1 MAQSNTMH
9 QILVCQGTGCESS
22 KSAKIN
28 QALAEEIKRSG
39 LSDSVQIK
47 TTGCHGFCQQGPIVV
62 IEPEGIFYTG
72 VKIEDAPEVVKS
84 SFVEK
89 KPLERLLYHDPATNK
104 AIPLYKD
111 IQFYSQQHRLI
122 LRNCGEINPEEIE
135 DYLARGGYTALK
147 KVISSMEPTQVISEI
162 QRSGL
167 RGRGGAG
174 FPTGKKW
181 EAAYKAKGSPKFAVC
196 NAGAFIDR
204 SVLEADPHSVLEGM
218 VIAAYA
224 VGASQGY
231 MYVLADYHLAMK
243 RFNLAMA
250 EARKRNLLGKNIL
263 GSKFSF
269 DVDISQGAG
278 AWVCGESRALLYSIE
293 GKRGMPRVKP
303 PLSVDA
309 GLWGLPTS
317 TNNLRTLASVP
328 LIINK
333 GADWFAGI
341 GTEGSKGT
349 AVLGLTG
356 KIVNN
361 GMVEVP
367 MGTTLRKV
375 IFDIGGGVPGGKR
388 FKAVQTGG
396 PSGGCLP
403 ESALDLPVDFEALS
417 KAGSIMG
424 SGAIAVMDED
434 TCMVNAAQGFL
445 SFCRDESC
453 GKCVPCREGLPMM
466 VEIIERVTAGK
477 GKPEDMSRLREMS
490 DTLIQGSLCGLGRTA
505 PNPVL
510 TSMRYFR
517 DEWEAHINEKR
528 CPALVCKALI
538 NFYILPDKCQGCG
551 ICARACPA
559 DAITGA
565 KRMVHVID
573 QSKCIKCAT
582 CLEKCPPK
590 FSAVKKVSGEAVEV
604 PKEPVP
610 IAAGTGA
617 K

>member
-1 MAQSNTMH
+1 MAQLNAKH

-22 KSAKIN
+22 KSARIN

-72 VKIEDAPEVVKS
+72 VKAEDAPEVVKS
-84 SFVEK
+84 SLVEK
-89 KPLERLLYHDPATNK
+89 KPLERLLYRDPATNK
-104 AIPLYKD
+104 SIPLYKD
-111 IQFYSQQHRLI
+111 IPFYSQQHRLI
-122 LRNCGEINPEEIE
+122 LRNCGEVNPEEIE

-147 KVISSMEPTQVISEI
+147 KAISSLEPTQVISEI
-162 QRSGL
+162 QRSAL

-181 EAAYKAKGSPKFAVC
+181 GAAYKAKGSPKFVVC

-224 VGASQGY
+224 TGASQGY
-231 MYVLADYHLAMK
+231 MYVLADYHLAIK
-243 RFNLAMA
+243 RFGLAME

-278 AWVCGESRALLYSIE
+278 AWVCGEGRALLCSIE
-293 GKRGMPRVKP
+293 GKRGMPRVRP

-309 GLWGLPTS
+309 GLWGLPTC

-333 GADWFAGI
+333 GAAWFAGI

-453 GKCVPCREGLPMM
+453 GKCVPCREGLLLM
-466 VEIIERVTAGK
+466 VEIIDRITAGK
-477 GKPEDMSRLREMS
+477 GKPEDMSRLLEMS
-490 DTLIQGSLCGLGRTA
+490 ETLTQGSLCGLGKTA

-510 TSMRYFR
+510 TSIRYFR

-528 CPALVCKALI
+528 CPAKVCKALT

-551 ICARACPA
+551 ICARSCPA
-559 DAITGA
+559 DAISGG

-610 IAAGTGA
+610 ITAGTGA